1 MLEASQQRCEKNGP
15 LLEEILSLRQKAA
28 ERLGFRCHAERVTSQ
43 KMAGTADAV
52 RQFCEDMQRR
62 LRPLRDA
69 ELLKLSSR
77 KQRQDADPEASSRK
91 RRLDEAEPCQ
101 TEADSPVVHCLDAW
115 DVSYYTDLL
124 QREELHLDDAKVKE
138 FFPLEGTIQ
147 RILEVYSELLGL
159 KFERNAGLPVWHEE
173 VVAFEVKECK
183 SDRLVGHLYLDQ
195 FPRDGKFAHQ
205 MILPLAPGFTSIGE
219 ECVKCVPACVNI
231 SNLARPEGGRPALL
245 RLTEMKTLFHEL
257 GHAMHCLCTQT
268 RFSILSWAWPM
279 VPWPGGVEQDFL
291 EVPSMALEK
300 FAGEP
305 SLLHRVA
312 RHFSGDGSKL
322 DAAAIEQIQKLERF
336 MAGTQ
341 ESRLISMS
349 MIDLLL
355 HSQAPPYSFD
365 GKAGL
370 SPPELYRLVVEKCTS
385 LKQLPNTNFCASWYH
400 LYIGYD
406 AGVYGYAWSDV
417 FAADIFESMRT
428 CQTGP
433 LSAET
438 GERLRSQ
445 ILEPCATKPGFDMLR
460 GFLGREPSVDAW
472 CRFKGIQ

>member
-1 MLEASQQRCEKNGP
+1 MSVCQALQSE
-15 LLEEILSLRQKAA
+15 SLTANPKS
-28 ERLGFRCHAERVTSQ
+28 CYSVT
-43 KMAGTADAV
+43 V
-52 RQFCEDMQRR
+52 
-62 LRPLRDA
+62 
-69 ELLKLSSR
+69 
-77 KQRQDADPEASSRK
+77 
-91 RRLDEAEPCQ
+91 
-101 TEADSPVVHCLDAW
+101 
-115 DVSYYTDLL
+115 
-124 QREELHLDDAKVKE
+124 
-138 FFPLEGTIQ
+138 
-147 RILEVYSELLGL
+147 
-159 KFERNAGLPVWHEE
+159 
-173 VVAFEVKECK
+173 
-183 SDRLVGHLYLDQ
+183 
-195 FPRDGKFAHQ
+195 
-205 MILPLAPGFTSIGE
+205 
-219 ECVKCVPACVNI
+219 
-231 SNLARPEGGRPALL
+231 
-245 RLTEMKTLFHEL
+245 
-257 GHAMHCLCTQT
+257 
-268 RFSILSWAWPM
+268 
-279 VPWPGGVEQDFL
+279 
-291 EVPSMALEK
+291 
-300 FAGEP
+300 
-305 SLLHRVA
+305 
-312 RHFSGDGSKL
+312 
-322 DAAAIEQIQKLERF
+322 
-336 MAGTQ
+336 AGTQ